1 MSLSTIFPILAGFS
15 LVLSVMTY
23 FRVRIHGHLLVITF
37 LVGWLRGELALQT
50 IAFEALVVT
59 LFGVSGVF
67 ATTGGQLGL
76 AMSLVSWALL
86 AAAYRRGL
94 GAGREMSAALA
105 TEGIVTDPS
114 VSAFHGF
121 PNPFRFAHPDVERI
135 HDLEYGE
142 SLRGDK
148 GGRNRLDL
156 ILPKAARA
164 GERRPVLLQVHGGA
178 WIIGDKREQGRPLMT
193 KLASQG
199 WICVAI
205 NYRLS
210 PKATMPDHIIDV
222 KRAIAWIRAH
232 IGEYG
237 GDPEFLC
244 ITGGSAGGHLSS
256 LAALTANDPQFQPG
270 FESVDTRVDA
280 CVPFYGVFDFLDRA
294 DDRGLGKMAD
304 ALGPMVFK
312 CTPEENPDLW
322 ESVCPVARVHP
333 EAPPFLVIQGSHDSL
348 VMAEEATSFV
358 AALRAKSMRPV
369 LLAELAGA
377 QHAFEIFHS
386 PRTEHAIRG
395 AAAFLEKVH
404 ADHEA
409 ARASAA

>member
-1 MSLSTIFPILAGFS
+1 
-15 LVLSVMTY
+15 
-23 FRVRIHGHLLVITF
+23 
-37 LVGWLRGELALQT
+37 
-50 IAFEALVVT
+50 
-59 LFGVSGVF
+59 
-67 ATTGGQLGL
+67 
-76 AMSLVSWALL
+76 
-86 AAAYRRGL
+86 
-94 GAGREMSAALA
+94 
-105 TEGIVTDPS
+105 
-114 VSAFHGF
+114 
-121 PNPFRFAHPDVERI
+121 
-135 HDLEYGE
+135 
-142 SLRGDK
+142 
-148 GGRNRLDL
+148 
-156 ILPKAARA
+156 
-164 GERRPVLLQVHGGA
+164 VLLQVHGGA
-178 WIIGDKREQGRPLMT
+178 WVIGDKREQGRPLMT

-222 KRAIAWIRAH
+222 KRAIAWIREH
-232 IGEYG
+232 ISEYG
-237 GDPEFLC
+237 GDPGFLC

-304 ALGPMVFK
+304 ALGPLVFK
-312 CTPEENPDLW
+312 CTPEEDPDLW

-358 AALRAKSMRPV
+358 KALRAKSMRPV
-369 LLAELAGA
+369 LLAELTGA

-404 ADHEA
+404 ADYEA
-409 ARASAA
+409 ARADAA